1 MHEHPDMKSP
11 AAAPAVE
18 PGAEPA
24 VEPTVGSAADPAVEP
39 RPDPAAQPAG
49 DPALDAAPDPTADP
63 PVDQAIDAAAD
74 VAAPDAAASAGSPN
88 ATDAAE
94 PAPAAAGG
102 TRAEPTWAETGA
114 ALAQRFPA
122 LFTPGAPKPI
132 KLRIQADIQQRAPG
146 ALTRRQ
152 LSVFLHRHTTGTA
165 YLRALVASPQRFDL
179 NGAAAGEVSAEHREA
194 AVAELERRRQIVM
207 ERRAAERKARPPA
220 PRLPPAAAPG
230 PRATAPAGP
239 ARPTPAPRADRPP
252 PRTAPGSPPRAERPP
267 RPGGPS
273 QRDPRGAHRAP
284 DRPGSKPAATG
295 HAPEPYRAAAAPRP
309 EADPLPDDPARRE
322 RALLLRAWEGSPLTL
337 ANFCALK
344 GLDRADF
351 EAQIDLARRERTPP
365 RR

>member
-18 PGAEPA
+18 PGADPA
-24 VEPTVGSAADPAVEP
+24 VEPAVDPTVDSAVDPAVEP
-39 RPDPAAQPAG
+39 RADPAAGPAVA
-49 DPALDAAPDPTADP
+49 PALDAAADP
-63 PVDQAIDAAAD
+63 AVDAAAE
-74 VAAPDAAASAGSPN
+74 VTAPDAFATAGSPN

-94 PAPAAAGG
+94 PAPASAGDA
-102 TRAEPTWAETGA
+102 RAEPTWAETGA
-114 ALAQRFPA
+114 ALAERFPA

-146 ALTRRQ
+146 AFTRRQ

-165 YLRALVASPQRFDL
+165 YLRALAASPQRFDL
-179 NGAAAGEVSAEHREA
+179 DGAAAGEVAAEHREA

-220 PRLPPAAAPG
+220 PRLPPAATPG
-230 PRATAPAGP
+230 PRATEPAGP
-239 ARPTPAPRADRPP
+239 SGPSGPTPAPRADRPP
-252 PRTAPGSPPRAERPP
+252 PRTAPGNPPRAERPP
-267 RPGGPS
+267 RPGSPP
-273 QRDPRGAHRAP
+273 QRNHHGARRAP
-284 DRPGSKPAATG
+284 DRPGSKPAAAG

-309 EADPLPDDPARRE
+309 EADPLPEDPARRE
-322 RALLLRAWEGSPLTL
+322 RALLLRAWEGSPLTQ

-351 EAQIDLARRERTPP
+351 EAQIDLARRERAQP

>member
-11 AAAPAVE
+11 AAAPAAELGAERAVE
-18 PGAEPA
+18 PVVEPA
-24 VEPTVGSAADPAVEP
+24 VDSAVDPAVEP
-39 RPDPAAQPAG
+39 RADPAAEPAV
-49 DPALDAAPDPTADP
+49 DPALDAAADPAVDPTVDAAADP
-63 PVDQAIDAAAD
+63 PVDQASEEASEA
-74 VAAPDAAASAGSPN
+74 AAPDAAATAGSPN

-94 PAPAAAGG
+94 PAPAAAGEA
-102 TRAEPTWAETGA
+102 RAEPTWAETGA
-114 ALAQRFPA
+114 ALAWRFPA

-146 ALTRRQ
+146 AFTRRQ

-179 NGAAAGEVSAEHREA
+179 DGAAAGEVSAEHREA

-230 PRATAPAGP
+230 PRATDPATP
-239 ARPTPAPRADRPP
+239 ARPTPA
-252 PRTAPGSPPRAERPP
+252 PRAERPP
-267 RPGGPS
+267 RPGGPP
-273 QRDPRGAHRAP
+273 QHDPRGAHSAP
-284 DRPGSKPAATG
+284 DRRGSKPAAAG
-295 HAPEPYRAAAAPRP
+295 HAPEPHRAGPAPRP
-309 EADPLPDDPARRE
+309 DADPLPDDPARRE
-322 RALLLRAWEGSPLTL
+322 RALLLRAWESSPLTL

-351 EAQIDLARRERTPP
+351 EAQIDLARRERVPP
-365 RR
+365 RS